1 MPFVLA
7 TKRSPPGGLSVMNR
21 MLDPLGF
28 DAALK
33 KADFPQPIRTGGE
46 PPAQL
51 ITPFLLSVWGAPIDL
66 SMGKV
71 LVKTALWIQAHAP
84 LSRWVFDQ
92 LSINGLPLDRDATV
106 MTRYGAPEGAA
117 NTSRYSVRTAD

>member
-1 MPFVLA
+1 
-7 TKRSPPGGLSVMNR
+7 MNR

-33 KADFPQPIRTGGE
+33 KADFPQPGRNRGE
-46 PPAQL
+46 RPAQL
-51 ITPFLLSVWGAPIDL
+51 ITPVFAFGMGAPIDL

-84 LSRWVFDQ
+84 LQSHTAPVQQSHPIEQRRRHAPPVS
-92 LSINGLPLDRDATV
+92 LGL
-106 MTRYGAPEGAA
+106 
-117 NTSRYSVRTAD
+117 